1 VSSSGRTASACSVIF
16 CFVAVPSQ
24 SHSSVAYTFAIECP
38 VCCGTI
44 KGGARFGKGWLGPS
58 PPICERVHLITPYL
72 KLRFSASDSGYRA
85 YAVSPGLAHTF
96 GTRAV
101 CLCTAVFHRRIQLI
115 LKPQGC
121 TRGTCRQQHPDGS
134 SWALSRLHRSK
145 AAAAAS
151 APGGGIWRTLVVM

>member
-1 VSSSGRTASACSVIF
+1 MSSSCRTASACSVIF

-24 SHSSVAYTFAIECP
+24 SHSSLTYSVAIECP

-58 PPICERVHLITPYL
+58 PSICELVHLITPYL
-72 KLRFSASDSGYRA
+72 KLRYSTSDSGYRA
-85 YAVSPGLAHTF
+85 YAVSPGPYTF

-101 CLCTAVFHRRIQLI
+101 CLCTAVLHRRIQQI
-115 LKPQGC
+115 LRPQGC
-121 TRGTCRQQHPDGS
+121 TRGTCGQQHPYGS

-151 APGGGIWRTLVVM
+151 AQGLAYGGR